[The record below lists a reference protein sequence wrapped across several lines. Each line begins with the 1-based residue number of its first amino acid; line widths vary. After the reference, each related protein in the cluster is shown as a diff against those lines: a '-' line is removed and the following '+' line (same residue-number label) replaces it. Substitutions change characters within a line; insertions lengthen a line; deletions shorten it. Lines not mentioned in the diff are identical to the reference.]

1 MLDKLFITVSYKLVA
16 LCLLSIIPLAFFDVK
31 SWVYFIPMS
40 YVIWVF
46 ILMSCATIK
55 RNFIDKK

>member
-1 MLDKLFITVSYKLVA
+1 MLDKLFITVSYTLVA
-16 LCLLSIIPLAFFDVK
+16 LCLLSIIPLAFLNVK
-31 SWVYFIPMS
+31 PWVYFIPMS

>member
-31 SWVYFIPMS
+31 PWVYFIPMS
-40 YVIWVF
+40 YVIWTF
-46 ILMSCATIK
+46 ILMMCSVIN
-55 RNFIDKK
+55 RNFINKK